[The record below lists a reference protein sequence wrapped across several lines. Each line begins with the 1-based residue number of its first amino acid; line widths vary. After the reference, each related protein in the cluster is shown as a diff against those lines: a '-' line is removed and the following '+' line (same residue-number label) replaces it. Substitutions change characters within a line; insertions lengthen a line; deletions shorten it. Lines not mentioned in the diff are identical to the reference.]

1 MKQRSDIPYLEHI
14 LDAINKIEDSV
25 SNLFRQEFKKS
36 VDISDAVVRRIEVIG
51 EAVKNI
57 SDDLKKKYSEV
68 EWTKIAGTRDV
79 MIHAYFNVDL
89 DVVWDIVKKDLPSLK
104 KHILKILKEI

>member
-1 MKQRSDIPYLEHI
+1 MKQRSDVPYLEHI

-36 VDISDAVVRRIEVIG
+36 ADISDAVVRRIEVIG

-57 SDDLKKKYSEV
+57 SDDLKKKYPGV